1 MSDPQSITL
10 TLTPEESVV
19 VSLALISYG
28 TFADRNGI
36 TNARKVI
43 EDVGCRLQKAR
54 EGIV

>member
-28 TFADRNGI
+28 TFADRNGVA
-36 TNARKVI
+36 NARKVI
-43 EDVGCRLQKAR
+43 EDVGFRLQKAR
-54 EGIV
+54 EGIS

>member
-28 TFADRNGI
+28 TFADRNGVA
-36 TNARKVI
+36 NARKVI

-54 EGIV
+54 EGVV

>member
-36 TNARKVI
+36 TNARKI
-43 EDVGCRLQKAR
+43 AEDVGFRLQKAR
-54 EGIV
+54 EGIS

>member
-1 MSDPQSITL
+1 MSDPQVIAI

-28 TFADRNGI
+28 TFADRNGMA
-36 TNARKVI
+36 NARKVI

>member
-28 TFADRNGI
+28 TFADRNGVA
-36 TNARKVI
+36 NARKVI

>member
-28 TFADRNGI
+28 TFADRNGVA
-36 TNARKVI
+36 NARKVI

-54 EGIV
+54 EGIS

>member
-19 VSLALISYG
+19 VSLALISYV

-36 TNARKVI
+36 TNARKI
-43 EDVGCRLQKAR
+43 AEDVGFRLQKAR
-54 EGIV
+54 EGIS